1 MRGPTSRASHPHP
14 HPDTHA
20 MDAIGTPPSA
30 TPLSWYKSA
39 CNLCYINCGV
49 ELGVSGD
56 GAAQRIV
63 KVRGDADNPRSQG
76 YLCNKAQA
84 IPSYV
89 HHRDRLTTPLRRR
102 ADGSHEAIDWD
113 TAVREIAERLGQV
126 VANHGGKTIAAFG
139 GGGQGNH
146 AGGSYAFGFL
156 RALGSRTVF
165 NALSQEKT
173 GDFWLNGHLF
183 GSQMCHT
190 AEDIHHCDLLL
201 VLGAN
206 PRLAHGFTNARDQLN
221 GLRKDP
227 QRKLVVIDPRRT
239 ETAELAD
246 LHIALRPGTDAFLL
260 GALLA
265 ELMRRNAFDEAF
277 LAAHAVGVEEVK
289 AALATV
295 PVASWLAVADV
306 GADAFERLVQM
317 VIDAKAMVVRVELG
331 IQQGLN
337 STLNSYL
344 EKLLYLMT
352 GHFSRPGTHGLHSWL
367 APLWGNSPG
376 ARHFATQAEV
386 ISGLLSPNVFADAV
400 LTDHPDRLRAVWVD
414 SANPVNTAADTAR
427 VLQAMAALDLLVV
440 VDVAYT
446 ETAAQADYVLPASST
461 YEKCEFTL
469 FNFEWPTNYFHV
481 RSPVLPRLPGTLPE
495 PEIYGRLARAMG
507 LMPDDMVLDALRE
520 AARDPARFGTAFAE
534 AAAADKNVGK
544 LGGQVLYETLGPILP
559 DGTAAAAPLWQA
571 CHRLARIRPQAVR
584 QALLEGAGSAA
595 ADTVPDGG
603 PTLGER
609 LFRTVVG
616 ARSGAAFT
624 VHTDSFDFIEH
635 ADRKLHLAVPQ
646 MLDWLR
652 RLDPAAAGPDAD
664 WPFVLSAGQ
673 RRLNNANQ
681 ILRDPGTRAGDP
693 DGALYI
699 HPDDLAALGVA
710 DRGAV
715 VVETPRA
722 RMVVRAKAT
731 DSMRRGHVA
740 LPHGYGQ
747 RHPGSDG
754 RRQVVGPPI
763 NWLTDAAAR
772 DPVADTPHHKHVPVR
787 LRAAP
792 ADAVLNTVL
801 PAQL

>member
-1 MRGPTSRASHPHP
+1 M
-14 HPDTHA
+14 
-20 MDAIGTPPSA
+20 SA
-30 TPLSWYKSA
+30 TEALTWHKSA

-49 ELGVSGD
+49 ELGVSSD
-56 GAAQRIV
+56 GAALRIV
-63 KVRGDADNPRSQG
+63 KVRGDAHNPRSQG

-89 HHRDRLTTPLRRR
+89 HHQDRLSTPLRRR

-113 TAVREIAERLGQV
+113 TAVREIAERLGAV
-126 VANHGGKTIAAFG
+126 VAAHGGKTVAAFG

-227 QRKLVVIDPRRT
+227 QRKLIVVDPRRT
-239 ETAELAD
+239 ETAEMAD

-277 LAAHAVGVEEVK
+277 LAAHAAGVDEVK
-289 AALATV
+289 AALAAV
-295 PVASWLAVADV
+295 PVPQWLAAADV
-306 GADAFERLVQM
+306 GTDAFAQLVQM
-317 VIDAKAMVVRVELG
+317 VMAAKAMVVRVELG

-367 APLWGNSPG
+367 APLWGNTPG

-386 ISGLLSPNVFADAV
+386 ICGLLSPNVFPDAV
-400 LTDHPDRLRAVWVD
+400 LSDHPDRLRVLWVD

-427 VLQAMAALDLLVV
+427 VLQAMDALDLMVV

-469 FNFEWPTNYFHV
+469 FNFELPTNYFHV
-481 RSPVLPRLPGTLPE
+481 RAPVLPPLAGTLPE

-507 LMPDDMVLDALRE
+507 LMPDDAVLAALRV
-520 AARDPARFGTAFAE
+520 AARDPVRFGAAFAE
-534 AAAADKNVGK
+534 TAAADKNVGK
-544 LGGQVLYETLGPILP
+544 LAGQVLYETLGPTLP
-559 DGTAAAAPLWQA
+559 DSTAAAAPLWQA
-571 CHRLARIRPQAVR
+571 CHRLARLRPQAVR
-584 QALLEGAGSAA
+584 QALLTDASSAA
-595 ADTVPDGG
+595 VDALPEDGAA
-603 PTLGER
+603 LGER

-616 ARSGAAFT
+616 ARSGAAFS
-624 VHTDSFDFIEH
+624 VHTSSWDFIEH
-635 ADRKLHLAVPQ
+635 ADGKLHLAVPQ

-652 RLDPAAAGPDAD
+652 TLDPTMAGPDPA

-681 ILRDPGTRAGDP
+681 ILRDPGTRTGDP

-715 VVETPRA
+715 VVETARA
-722 RMVVRAKAT
+722 RMVVRTKAT

-747 RHPGSDG
+747 RHPVADG
-754 RRQVVGPPI
+754 TRQVVGPPI
-763 NWLTDAAAR
+763 NWLTDGAAR

-787 LRAAP
+787 LHAAP
-792 ADAVLNTVL
+792 DDAVLNSVVAA
-801 PAQL
+801 PAAAQ

>member
-1 MRGPTSRASHPHP
+1 MDSSTHP
-14 HPDTHA
+14 
-20 MDAIGTPPSA
+20 PPA
-30 TPLSWYKSA
+30 APLTWHKSA

-49 ELGVSGD
+49 ELGIAGEGPD
-56 GAAQRIV
+56 RRIV
-63 KVRGDADNPRSQG
+63 KVRGDGDNPRSKG

-102 ADGSHEAIDWD
+102 ADGSHEPIDWD
-113 TAVREIAERLGQV
+113 TAIREIAKRLGTV
-126 VANHGGKTIAAFG
+126 VANHGGKSVAIFG

-173 GDFWLNGHLF
+173 GDFWLNGHIF

-206 PRLAHGFTNARDQLN
+206 PKLAHGFTNARDQLN

-227 QRKLVVIDPRRT
+227 QRKLIVVDPRRT
-239 ETAELAD
+239 ETADAAD

-265 ELMRRNAFDEAF
+265 ELLRRDAFDERF
-277 LAAHAVGVEEVK
+277 LAEHAVGAGEVK
-289 AALATV
+289 AALAQV
-295 PVASWLAVADV
+295 PVADWLAAADV
-306 GADAFERLVQM
+306 GAADFARLVQM
-317 VIDAKAMVVRVELG
+317 VVDAKAMVVRVELG

-352 GHFSRPGTHGLHSWL
+352 GHFGRTGTHGLHSWL
-367 APLWGNSPG
+367 VPLWGNTPG

-386 ISGLLSPNVFADAV
+386 ICGLLSPNVFPDAV
-400 LTDHPDRLRAVWVD
+400 LSDHPDRLRALWVD
-414 SANPVNTAADTAR
+414 SSNPVNTAADTGR
-427 VLQAMAALDLLVV
+427 VLQAMGALDLMVV
-440 VDVAYT
+440 VDVAFT

-461 YEKCEFTL
+461 FEKCEFTL
-469 FNFEWPTNYFHV
+469 FNFELPTNYFHV
-481 RSPVLPRLPGTLPE
+481 RAPVLPPLAGTLPE

-507 LMPDDMVLDALRE
+507 LMPGEDILAELRA
-520 AARDPARFGTAFAE
+520 AARDPAGFGAAFAA
-534 AAAADKNVGK
+534 AAAADGQVGK
-544 LGGQVLYETLGPILP
+544 LGGQVLYETLGPTLP
-559 DGTAAAAPLWQA
+559 DGTASAAPLWLA
-571 CHRLARIRPQAVR
+571 CHRLARMRPQDVR
-584 QALLEGAGSAA
+584 QALQGSATDGGDADGA
-595 ADTVPDGG
+595 ADEG

-609 LFRTVVG
+609 LFRSVVG
-616 ARSGAAFT
+616 ARSSTAFS
-624 VHTDSFDFIEH
+624 VHESPWHLIEH
-635 ADRKLHLAVPQ
+635 ADHKVHLVVPQ

-652 RLDPAAAGPDAD
+652 ELDPKAVGPDPD

-681 ILRDPGTRAGDP
+681 ILRDPGTRANDP

-699 HPDDLAALGVA
+699 HPQDLAALGVA
-710 DRGAV
+710 DQGTL
-715 VVETPRA
+715 VVETARA
-722 RMVVRAKAT
+722 RMVVRAKST

-747 RHPGSDG
+747 RHPDKSGS
-754 RRQVVGPPI
+754 RQMVGPPI
-763 NWLTDAAAR
+763 NWLTDSQAR
-772 DPVADTPHHKHVPVR
+772 DRVADTPHHKHVPVR
-787 LRAAP
+787 LHAAP
-792 ADAVLNTVL
+792 PGAVVNTVT
-801 PAQL
+801 PVVEAAP

>member
-1 MRGPTSRASHPHP
+1 M
-14 HPDTHA
+14 
-20 MDAIGTPPSA
+20 SA
-30 TPLSWYKSA
+30 AETLTWHKSA

-49 ELGVSGD
+49 ELGVSSEGEGAGE
-56 GAAQRIV
+56 GAAPRIV

-102 ADGSHEAIDWD
+102 ADGRHEAIDWD
-113 TAVREIAERLGQV
+113 TAVREIAERLGAV
-126 VANHGGKTIAAFG
+126 VSRHGGQCVAAVG

-156 RALGSRTVF
+156 RALGSRTIF

-190 AEDIHHCDLLL
+190 GEDIHHCDLLL

-227 QRKLVVIDPRRT
+227 QRKLIVVDPRRT
-239 ETAELAD
+239 ETAEAAD

-289 AALATV
+289 AALAVV
-295 PVASWLAVADV
+295 PVAAWLAAADV
-306 GADAFERLVQM
+306 SAETFAQLVQM

-367 APLWGNSPG
+367 APLWGNTPG

-386 ISGLLSPNVFADAV
+386 ISGLLSPNVLPDAV
-400 LTDHPDRLRAVWVD
+400 LSHHPDRLRVLWVD

-427 VLQAMAALDLLVV
+427 VLQAMAALDLMVV
-440 VDVAYT
+440 VDVAFT
-446 ETAAQADYVLPASST
+446 ETAALADYVLPASST
-461 YEKCEFTL
+461 FEKCEFTL
-469 FNFEWPTNYFHV
+469 FNFELPTNYFHV
-481 RSPVLPRLPGTLPE
+481 RAPVLPPLAGTLAE

-507 LMPDDMVLDALRE
+507 LMPDDALLDTLR
-520 AARDPARFGTAFAE
+520 AAAGDPGRFGAAFAE
-534 AAAADKNVGK
+534 AASADKNVGK
-544 LGGQVLYETLGPILP
+544 LAGQVLYETLGRSLP

-571 CHRLARIRPQAVR
+571 CHRLARMRPQAVR
-584 QALLEGAGSAA
+584 QALLESGAA
-595 ADTVPDGG
+595 ADALPAQGAA
-603 PTLGER
+603 LGER
-609 LFRTVVG
+609 LFRNVVG
-616 ARSGAAFT
+616 ARSGAAFS
-624 VHTDSFDFIEH
+624 VHTESWDFIEH
-635 ADRKLHLAVPQ
+635 ADRKVHLAVPQ
-646 MLDWLR
+646 MLEWLR
-652 RLDPAAAGPDAD
+652 TLDPASAGPDAD

-681 ILRDPGTRAGDP
+681 ILRDPTTRASDP

-715 VVETPRA
+715 VVETARA
-722 RMVVRAKAT
+722 RMVVRVKAT
-731 DSMRRGHVA
+731 DTMRRGHVA

-747 RHPGSDG
+747 RHPAADG
-754 RRQVVGPPI
+754 TRQVIGPAI
-763 NWLTDAAAR
+763 NWLTDGAAR
-772 DPVADTPHHKHVPVR
+772 DRVADTPHHKHVPVR
-787 LRAAP
+787 LHAAP
-792 ADAVLNTVL
+792 ADAVLNSATPTLVH
-801 PAQL
+801 P